1 MKKDRLAR
9 IFFQH
14 YKQNFMAKSSRGRSQ
29 DRRRVA
35 GGQSHE
41 MSYMREKFDISAQ
54 QLSGAIRAVGNN
66 RKEIEKYL
74 KEKTGG
80 RR

>member
-1 MKKDRLAR
+1 MAR
-9 IFFQH
+9 IFSQPC
-14 YKQNFMAKSSRGRSQ
+14 KQILMAKSNRGRSQ

-41 MSYMREKFDISAQ
+41 MSYMREKFGISAQ

-66 RKEIEKYL
+66 RKEVERYL
-74 KEKTGG
+74 KEKTGA